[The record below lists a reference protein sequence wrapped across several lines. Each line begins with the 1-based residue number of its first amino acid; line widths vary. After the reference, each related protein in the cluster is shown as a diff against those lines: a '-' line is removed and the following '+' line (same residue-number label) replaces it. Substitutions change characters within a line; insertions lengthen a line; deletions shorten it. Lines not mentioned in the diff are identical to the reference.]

1 MMVSITLEGFVIE
14 LSVLDFSSNFHRSET
29 AIIFNF

>member
-14 LSVLDFSSNFHRSET
+14 LSILDFLSNFT
-29 AIIFNF
+29 GQDLQ

>member
-14 LSVLDFSSNFHRSET
+14 LSVLDFSSNFT
-29 AIIFNF
+29 GPKLQ